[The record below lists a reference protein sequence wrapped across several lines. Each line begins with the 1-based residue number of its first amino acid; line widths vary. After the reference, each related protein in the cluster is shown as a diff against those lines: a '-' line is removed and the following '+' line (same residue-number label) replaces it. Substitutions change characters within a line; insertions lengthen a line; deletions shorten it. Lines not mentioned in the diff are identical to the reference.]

1 MISPSGYLQIVLQAR
16 GIAGHSVVEALNDMA
31 ASGGN
36 SQSPRLALQ
45 DEQLARIGPALGGL
59 VTHDENRIDGS
70 VAIQI
75 LIGLRHHLIVLGDQ
89 ARQFLRRDARRL
101 RRKCASGVPSLRQRW
116 RRDVVLLPDCR
127 TGRSP
132 CHSMF
137 SSSFRS
143 RLHPA
148 PAQYHK
154 YT

>member
-89 ARQFLRRDARRL
+89 ARQFLRRAARRL
-101 RRKCASGVPSLRQRW
+101 RRKCASGVPSLRPRSSIFAMCLFPHCEPSQ
-116 RRDVVLLPDCR
+116 C
-127 TGRSP
+127 GRGLMA
-132 CHSMF
+132 SMDIH
-137 SSSFRS
+137 RPG
-143 RLHPA
+143 R
-148 PAQYHK
+148 Q
-154 YT
+154 T